1 MAPAKR
7 NIPGLFGHAEQSW
20 APDESGGG
28 GEQRDEGLSPR
39 LQRELMIQEN
49 LCENLESLAD
59 DLPDNVDTQ
68 KCLIISKRI
77 FSVVQRAHKFEEKEL
92 FPALRTAYGDS
103 AKLPLTLER
112 LRYEHWEDEA
122 FAGELSEC
130 LSAFVA
136 DRGDCNIESLAWMLR
151 GFFEGLRRH
160 IAFEREHILPL
171 VMHMETP
178 Q

>member
-1 MAPAKR
+1 MAPAKS
-7 NIPGLFGHAEQSW
+7 NIPGLFGQAEQAW
-20 APDESGGG
+20 APGELGG
-28 GEQRDEGLSPR
+28 GEQGEESLSHR
-39 LQRELMIQEN
+39 LQRELAIQEG
-49 LCENLESLAD
+49 LCTNLEALAD

-68 KCLIISKRI
+68 NCLVISKRI
-77 FSVVQRAHKFEEKEL
+77 FAVVHQAHQFEEKEL
-92 FPALRTAYGDS
+92 FPMLRQAYSDS

-130 LSAFVA
+130 LSDFVS
-136 DRGDCNIESLAWMLR
+136 DRSTCNVESLAWMLR

-171 VMHMETP
+171 IVHMEST